1 MKHLK
6 NQKLKRKL
14 KPKQKVPKTAAQ
26 KIRDYFIK
34 KYDSTKNIF
43 IRRETSVSIQVSEVR
58 RDDKEK

>member
-1 MKHLK
+1 MKSL
-6 NQKLKRKL
+6 KLKRKL
-14 KPKQKVPKTAAQ
+14 KLKQKVPKTPAQ